1 MTARWGEL
9 LRLQGSIDME
19 EAIKIEANQQWAG
32 QDKAK
37 HPFVFTIETKSGR
50 VYFIAAPSKEMMI
63 TWVDKLSST
72 FKFYLMNNS
81 EDAAAS
87 GGLSACLTTIVLT
100 AYPYPVAAVLE
111 SGLVPV
117 NISLIS
123 VDKTTASVELKEAT
137 TARDVIAAALKK
149 ACKDPATAPLL
160 VYHVRSY
167 ILTYE

>member
-1 MTARWGEL
+1 
-9 LRLQGSIDME
+9 ME

-87 GGLSACLTTIVLT
+87 GACIDR
-100 AYPYPVAAVLE
+100 ARE
-111 SGLVPV
+111 SRSSSHTHIQSQRPCS
-117 NISLIS
+117 SLAWS
-123 VDKTTASVELKEAT
+123 PSTS
-137 TARDVIAAALKK
+137 
-149 ACKDPATAPLL
+149 P
-160 VYHVRSY
+160 
-167 ILTYE
+167 